1 MGTDAL
7 RGISELLSLQRDN
20 PELLRAQL
28 AAFSRQIPLLYATL
42 LISTLAVAATHYGH
56 APAHLTVYIPAV
68 LAATCLWRVIL
79 WWRTRAETTDDEAA
93 YRRVRSVVVL
103 GFVLGVGF
111 AGWSFALFPYGDAY
125 RQGHVAFYMAITVI
139 GCIFCLMHV
148 RLAAFTV
155 TAVVV
160 VPYAL
165 FFLSSGNPVFVSIA
179 VNVVIVAIAMI
190 YILLTNYRTFAAMV
204 ASRKELIVKQE
215 ETQRLSDENM
225 RLANLDSLTDLPN
238 RRQFFTRLQHHA
250 QGATGAF
257 SVGLLDLDGFK
268 PVNDLFGHAVGD
280 KVLIEVGRRLDSFAS
295 THVFVARLGGDEFGL
310 LVDGDN
316 SGEALMD
323 LGRAICANLERPFEM
338 PEATAKLSGSIGF
351 AQYRPGGPTPAHIIE
366 RADYA
371 LYHAKQNQRGAAVI
385 FSEGL
390 ESELLEIN
398 RIEQELRRSDLEN
411 DLSLVFQPVVD
422 IMQGQV
428 QAFEALARW
437 TTPTL
442 GSVPPGIFIPIAERT
457 ETINRITAILLGKA
471 LEAAKSWPPHVRITF
486 NLSVRDI
493 SSKTS
498 LLRLVSLIEKS
509 GLPANRLILE
519 ITETALMRD
528 FDMGV
533 EALTLLKRLGLEIAL
548 DDFGTGHSSL
558 GYVHRLPLDRIKVD
572 RSFVANIET
581 NDVSRSIVKTIID
594 LCNNLGLKCIVE
606 GLETREQVEILRS
619 FGCRGM
625 QGYYFGKPVP
635 LEETH
640 AYLRR
645 EGLTQQA

>member
-1 MGTDAL
+1 MRA
-7 RGISELLSLQRDN
+7 ISELLSLQRDN
-20 PELLRAQL
+20 SELLRAQL
-28 AAFSRQIPLLYATL
+28 DAFSRQIPLLYSTL
-42 LISTLAVAATHYGH
+42 LISTLAVAATHHGH
-56 APAHLTVYIPAV
+56 APVYLTLYIPAV
-68 LAATCLWRVIL
+68 LAAACLWRVIM
-79 WWRTRAETTDDEAA
+79 WWRTSAEQTDDEAA
-93 YRRVRSVVVL
+93 YRKVRSVIVL
-103 GFVLGVGF
+103 AIILGVGF
-111 AGWSFALFPYGDAY
+111 SSWSFALFPYGDAY

-148 RLAAFTV
+148 RLAAFTL

-160 VPYAL
+160 LPYAL
-165 FFLSSGNPVFVSIA
+165 FFLSTANPVFVSIS
-179 VNVVIVAIAMI
+179 VNVVLVAIAMI

-204 ASRKELIVKQE
+204 ASRKELMIQHE

-238 RRQFFTRLQHHA
+238 RRQFFARLQPLA
-250 QGATGAF
+250 FDGAAPSEPF

-280 KVLIEVGRRLDSFAS
+280 KVLIEVGRRLESFV
-295 THVFVARLGGDEFGL
+295 TEDVFVARLGGDEFGL
-310 LVDGDN
+310 LMKGDN
-316 SGEALMD
+316 SAEVLME
-323 LGRAICANLERPFEM
+323 LGRAICADLERPFEM

-351 AQYRPGGPTPAHIIE
+351 AQYRPGGPAPTHVMD

-371 LYHAKQNQRGAAVI
+371 LYHAKQNQRGTAVI

-390 ESELLEIN
+390 ESQLLEMT
-398 RIEQELRRSDLEN
+398 RIEQELRRSDLEK

-422 IMQGQV
+422 VVEGEV
-428 QAFEALARW
+428 LAFEALARW
-437 TTPTL
+437 SPLAL
-442 GSVPPGIFIPIAERT
+442 GNVPPSIFIPIAERT
-457 ETINRITAILLGKA
+457 EIINRITATLLAKA
-471 LEAAKSWPPHVRITF
+471 LEAAKSWPDHVRITF

-493 SSKTS
+493 SSKAS
-498 LLRLVSLIEKS
+498 LLRLISLIEKS
-509 GLPANRLILE
+509 GFPANRLILE

-528 FDMGV
+528 FDMAV

-581 NDVSRSIVKTIID
+581 DDVSRSIVKTIID
-594 LCNNLGLKCIVE
+594 LCNNLGVKCVVE
-606 GLETREQVEILRS
+606 GMETREQVEILRS
-619 FGCRGM
+619 FGCSRM
-625 QGYYFGKPVP
+625 QGYYFGRPVP

-640 AYLRR
+640 AYLERD
-645 EGLTQQA
+645 GLLMRA